1 MTANEAYDLAI
12 MYREAAAELN
22 SACII
27 CIANGLYEASD
38 ALGALCVECI
48 DVYLALSA
56 EAS

>member
-1 MTANEAYDLAI
+1 MTANEAYDMAI
-12 MYREAAAELN
+12 AYRDVAAELN

-27 CIANGLYEASD
+27 CVANGLYSASD
-38 ALGALCVECI
+38 VLASLCFECI